1 MTERIEIYIL
11 SQLQFHFFLFFCC
24 FLKEKRFTLYFLAGF
39 QRGGELLLH
48 PPEVTLAAPVE
59 GRGVGGE
66 AIASRGAQPGQ
77 AGGGQPAQTPAAPP
91 RRLTGSFPQPCRG
104 A

>member
-11 SQLQFHFFLFFCC
+11 SQLQLHFFLFFCC

-66 AIASRGAQPGQ
+66 AIARRRAQP
-77 AGGGQPAQTPAAPP
+77 GQPAQTPAAPP
-91 RRLTGSFPQPCRG
+91 RRLTGSFPQPCRS